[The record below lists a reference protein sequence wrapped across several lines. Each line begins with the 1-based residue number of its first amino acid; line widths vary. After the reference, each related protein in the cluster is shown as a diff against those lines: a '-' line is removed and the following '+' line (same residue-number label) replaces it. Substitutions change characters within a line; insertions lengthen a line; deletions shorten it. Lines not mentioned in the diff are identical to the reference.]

1 MKILVAEDER
11 VTRRSIQRKLEHW
24 GHEVVAVENGAEAW
38 DQFKNEQFD
47 VVVTDW
53 DMPQVDGRELIER
66 IRSSDRTGYVYLI
79 MLTGRSETADL
90 VAGMEAGADDF
101 LAKPF
106 DRNEL
111 RVRLHAGQRI
121 IQLERNLAARNQE
134 LVKANERMRHDLEAA
149 AVVQRSLLPE
159 VLPDALGVTFA
170 WHYDPCDEL
179 GGDILNVL
187 DLNDRRI
194 AMYLLDVSGHGVPAA
209 LLSVTL
215 SRVLSARNSTPP
227 NPIRCD
233 ATADVIENQTPQLIV
248 HQLNQ
253 QFPMSSNNGRY
264 FTMAYAVLE
273 VDSGL
278 LRYVLAGHPPPIL
291 IRRNQSPKLLTG
303 GGLPVGMF
311 DDAEYEECSIQLNPG
326 DRLFFYSD
334 GITEA
339 RSKQGTM
346 LDTEGLIR
354 FIEES
359 HRDLLKESLMTC
371 VENIQH
377 WCTQLPFADDVS
389 LLALEMPD

>member
-38 DQFKNEQFD
+38 DQFMNEQFD

-79 MLTGRSETADL
+79 MLTGRSETTDL
-90 VAGMEAGADDF
+90 VTGMEAGADDF

-134 LVKANERMRHDLEAA
+134 LLKANERMKSDLEAA
-149 AVVQRSLLPE
+149 AEVQQSLLPE

-170 WHYDPCDEL
+170 WHYEPCDEL

-215 SRVLSARNSTPP
+215 SRVLSARNATPP
-227 NPIRCD
+227 NPIGCD
-233 ATADVIENQTPQLIV
+233 ATADVIENQTPQMIV
-248 HQLNQ
+248 RQLNQ

-291 IRRNQSPKLLTG
+291 MRKDQTPQLLTG

-311 DDAEYEECSIQLNPG
+311 DDAEYEEYGIQLNPG
-326 DRLFFYSD
+326 DRLYFYSD

-339 RSKQGTM
+339 RNKQGTM

-359 HRDLLKESLMTC
+359 HGDLLKESLMTC
-371 VENIQH
+371 VENIRR
-377 WCTQLPFADDVS
+377 WCTPLSFADDVS
-389 LLALEMPD
+389 LLALELPD

>member
-11 VTRRSIQRKLEHW
+11 VTRRSIQRQLEKM
-24 GHEVVAVENGAEAW
+24 GHEVIAVEDGALAW

-53 DMPQVDGRELIER
+53 DMPHVDGRELIER
-66 IRSSDRTGYVYLI
+66 IRGSELSGYVYLI
-79 MLTGRSETADL
+79 MLTGRSETTDL

-111 RVRLHAGQRI
+111 RVRLYAGERI

-134 LVKANERMRHDLEAA
+134 LVKANERMKHDLEAA
-149 AVVQRSLLPE
+149 SEVQRALLPE
-159 VLPDALGVTFA
+159 VLPDALGVNFS
-170 WHYDPCDEL
+170 WHYEPCDEL
-179 GGDILNVL
+179 GGDILNVRT
-187 DLNDRRI
+187 LNDRCV

-215 SRVLSARNSTPP
+215 SRVLATGNATSST
-227 NPIRCD
+227 RVGCD
-233 ATADVIENQTPQLIV
+233 ANAHVSGDQVPRLIA

-273 VDSGL
+273 VATGL

-291 IRRNQSPKLLTG
+291 MRRDQLPQLLTG

-311 DDAEYEECSIQLNPG
+311 DDAEYDEYSIQLSPG
-326 DRLFFYSD
+326 DRLYFYSD

-339 RSKQGTM
+339 TNKHGAM

-354 FIEES
+354 LVEES
-359 HRDLLKESLMTC
+359 RGLPLN
-371 VENIQH
+371 ENLVAFIDKLRR
-377 WCTQLPFADDVS
+377 WCTPLSFADDVS
-389 LLALEMPD
+389 LLALELPD